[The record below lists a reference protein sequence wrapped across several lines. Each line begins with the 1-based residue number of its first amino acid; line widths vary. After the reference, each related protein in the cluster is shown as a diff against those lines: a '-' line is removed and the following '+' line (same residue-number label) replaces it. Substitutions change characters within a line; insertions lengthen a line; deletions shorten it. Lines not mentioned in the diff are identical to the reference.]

1 MQCPEN
7 SISQT
12 FSLSSS
18 FYIFYDGP
26 WTLEGVFTALS
37 FKNDFKKYLFVF
49 NYVNIYGYLHMNV
62 DAHKVQKETL
72 VSWS

>member
-26 WTLEGVFTALS
+26 WILEGVFTALS
-37 FKNDFKKYLFVF
+37 FKNDFKNIYLFL
-49 NYVNIYGYLHMNV
+49 IM
-62 DAHKVQKETL
+62 
-72 VSWS
+72 